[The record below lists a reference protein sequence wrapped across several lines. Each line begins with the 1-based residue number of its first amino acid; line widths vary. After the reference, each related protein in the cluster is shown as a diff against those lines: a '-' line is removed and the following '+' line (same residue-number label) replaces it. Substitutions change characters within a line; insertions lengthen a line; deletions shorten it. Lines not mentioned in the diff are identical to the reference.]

1 LTAGGSPFAAA
12 VCLARTLHYAWAKEH
27 KIEPCDSIRPENS
40 PITRRRTVLEERVY
54 ARVAQR
60 RGSIS
65 AEHGIGTLKKPY
77 TALTP
82 LML

>member
-1 LTAGGSPFAAA
+1 
-12 VCLARTLHYAWAKEH
+12 
-27 KIEPCDSIRPENS
+27 
-40 PITRRRTVLEERVY
+40 VLEIEERVY